1 MKTIQLSGRITERG
15 ELELRLPEG
24 LPPGEARITIEIPQP
39 DEWRPE
45 DLASALKVEPL
56 TGAEIVNAGLLG
68 GWADQEIED
77 SEVWLKE
84 QRRMRR
90 DQRSW

>member
-39 DEWRPE
+39 DDWRPE
-45 DLASALKVEPL
+45 DVESALKVEPL
-56 TGAEIVNAGLLG
+56 TGAEIVQAGLLG
-68 GWADQEIED
+68 GWEDQGISD
-77 SEVWLKE
+77 SDAWLEE
-84 QRRMRR
+84 QRRRR
-90 DQRSW
+90 RGQRPW

>member
-39 DEWRPE
+39 DDWGPA
-45 DLASALKVEPL
+45 DLVSALKVEPL

-68 GWADQEIED
+68 GWEDQGIED

-84 QRRMRR
+84 QRRRR
-90 DQRSW
+90 REQHSW